1 MCRGNLHSV
10 TVNVKC
16 LAVAQA
22 TPLTCPSSTSSRV
35 GEIEYIIYASSTVM
49 WGRGRGTEAE
59 AASGRLRVAGC
70 GLRLANVG
78 ADEDEGD
85 VVIRSLAKNELIKC
99 VYVMKLYVKCVD
111 NE

>member
-1 MCRGNLHSV
+1 MCVWHMCRGNLHSV

-49 WGRGRGTEAE
+49 WRAGAQDREAE

-70 GLRLANVG
+70 GLPT
-78 ADEDEGD
+78 
-85 VVIRSLAKNELIKC
+85 
-99 VYVMKLYVKCVD
+99 
-111 NE
+111 